1 MLKSLTYQ
9 KITKKKPKDR
19 IIRDIWNIFGTE
31 QEKKKERN

>member
-1 MLKSLTYQ
+1 MLKTLIYQ
-9 KITKKKPKDR
+9 KITKKSKDR